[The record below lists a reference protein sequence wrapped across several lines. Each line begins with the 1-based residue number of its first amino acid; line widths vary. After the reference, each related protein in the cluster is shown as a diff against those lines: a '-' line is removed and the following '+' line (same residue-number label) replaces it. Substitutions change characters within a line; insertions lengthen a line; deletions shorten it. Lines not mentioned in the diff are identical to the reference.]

1 MHHGQTFNYNFFLIV
16 FCYKFPCFVSAIQ
29 EWDDEDEHF
38 TDLPDPDDKEIE
50 IKKKVPILKEQK
62 AKQSQSSW
70 VHMSNVKSMNE
81 IIHFFF

>member
-1 MHHGQTFNYNFFLIV
+1 LFKKTNQG
-16 FCYKFPCFVSAIQ
+16 
-29 EWDDEDEHF
+29 DEHF

-70 VHMSNVKSMNE
+70 VHMSNVKSINE
-81 IIHFFF
+81 IIHFFFKVKGHVF